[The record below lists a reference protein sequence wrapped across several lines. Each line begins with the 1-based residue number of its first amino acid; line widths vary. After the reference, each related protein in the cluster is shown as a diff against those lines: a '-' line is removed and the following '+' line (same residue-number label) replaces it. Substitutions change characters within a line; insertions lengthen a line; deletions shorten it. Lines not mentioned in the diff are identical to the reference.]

1 MMFALLLL
9 ISQEQLNPPTKN
21 AFACLFEQQDIAFYS
36 LFKSVVLPHK
46 NRSFRISKCSH
57 NSF

>member
-9 ISQEQLNPPTKN
+9 ISQAQLNPPTKN
-21 AFACLFEQQDIAFYS
+21 AFACLFEQQDIALYS

-46 NRSFRISKCSH
+46 NRIF
-57 NSF
+57 